1 MAADKQK
8 QAWLAAT
15 ALHAYRDTTQVGI
28 HHESRVI
35 NAPSGSEVVESLL
48 LRDGDGVLVG
58 ALTHLNG
65 KIDVRVHP
73 DHWREGIGSAL
84 AVEALS
90 RWEIDLEEQ
99 ALTPAAIPFVSNLI
113 ERGLV

>member
-28 HHESRVI
+28 HHESRMI
-35 NAPSGSEVVESLL
+35 NAPSGEVVESLL
-48 LRDGDGVLVG
+48 LRDDDGVLVG

-65 KIDVRVHP
+65 KVDIRVHP
-73 DHWREGIGSAL
+73 DRLREGIGSAL

-90 RWEIDLEEQ
+90 RWEFDLEEQ
-99 ALTPAAIPFVSNLI
+99 NLTPAAIPFVSNLI